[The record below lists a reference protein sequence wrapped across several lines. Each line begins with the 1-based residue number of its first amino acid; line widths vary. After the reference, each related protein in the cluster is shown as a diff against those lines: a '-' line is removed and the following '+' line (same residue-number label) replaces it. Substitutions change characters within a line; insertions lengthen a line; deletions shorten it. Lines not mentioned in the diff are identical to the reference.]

1 MNALTVTSKGQVT
14 LRKDVLQHLG
24 VNPGDKIIVDKLPDG
39 RIEVRASVRQGNI
52 SDTFN
57 VLKAPNQPV
66 LSIEEL
72 DTLAQQGWASRR

>member
-39 RIEVRASVRQGNI
+39 RIEVRASVQQGNI

-57 VLKAPNQPV
+57 VLKAPDQPV
-66 LSIEEL
+66 LSIKEL